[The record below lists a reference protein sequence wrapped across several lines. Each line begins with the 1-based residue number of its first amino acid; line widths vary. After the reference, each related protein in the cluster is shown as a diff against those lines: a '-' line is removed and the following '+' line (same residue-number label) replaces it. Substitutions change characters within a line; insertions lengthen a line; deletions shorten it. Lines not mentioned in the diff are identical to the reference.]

1 MIAQTKAVAAA
12 LGLPNSKIVLADVI
26 GPGSGGWAWGRC
38 KNGTVI
44 EVLGRAVT
52 IWPHPQAR
60 WLISDFTGWKHRP
73 LPFDGPVVYHLPR
86 GAYFEYAFLDAAGR
100 PFADPDNPDHA
111 DNPWHSYARAVRLPG
126 APQPP
131 EYSRELLG
139 AVERMSAGGRR
150 LLVYE
155 PPEPPRACLLVFDG
169 VAYYR
174 LGRLAHAAEKLW
186 LEGRVVPLR
195 IVFSEPRQR
204 EREYRFDLGLEKLV
218 LDDLPAAL
226 AGLGGPACSAVW
238 GASLGGLAALWLALK
253 HPDVFTAVAAQS
265 PALLAEPGGKD
276 AHSDPEWLRD
286 RYQEA
291 ARLPRRLSMQVGL
304 LEWLLPPVRRFAAV
318 IAERGAV
325 HEYRE
330 YPSGHNW
337 HTWRLG
343 IEAGLVDLFGVD
355 LEVG

>member
-1 MIAQTKAVAAA
+1 MSRMVE
-12 LGLPNSKIVLADVI
+12 VR
-26 GPGSGGWAWGRC
+26 GRRVRITPPA
-38 KNGTVI
+38 G
-44 EVLGRAVT
+44 
-52 IWPHPQAR
+52 AR
-60 WLISDFTGWKHRP
+60 WLISDYTAWKHDP
-73 LPFDGPVVYHLPR
+73 LPLAGQVEYELPR

-100 PFADPDNPDHA
+100 PFADPDNPERA
-111 DNPWHSYARAVRLPG
+111 DNPWYDYARAVRLPG

-131 EYSRELLG
+131 EYPGELLG

-155 PPEPPRACLLVFDG
+155 PPEEPQACLLVFDG

-174 LGRLAHAAEKLW
+174 LGKLAHAAEGLW
-186 LEGRVVPLR
+186 LDGRVVPLR

-204 EREYRFDLGLEKLV
+204 ELEYRFDPGLERLV
-218 LDDLPAAL
+218 LDEVPAAL
-226 AGLGGPACSAVW
+226 SGLGGPACSAVW
-238 GASLGGLAALWLALK
+238 GASLGGLAALWLALE
-253 HPDVFTAVAAQS
+253 HPDVFPAVAAQS

-291 ARLPRRLSMQVGL
+291 ARLPRRLSIQAGL
-304 LEWLLPPVRRFAAV
+304 LEWLLPPVRRFAAA
-318 IAERGAV
+318 IAERGVV

-337 HTWRLG
+337 HSWRLG
-343 IEAGLVDLFGVD
+343 IEAGLVDLFGTD